1 VITIRPYRPSDR
13 ADVYDVCVRT
23 GALGH
28 DATGM
33 YSSDDLLPDIYAL
46 PYVDTEPELAF
57 VADNG
62 ERVVGYVIATA
73 NTRAFAHWFSE
84 TWWPSVAA
92 KYDGEVSDAEAR
104 TLASAADPSRMLL
117 PEVDDYPAHLHID
130 LLPEAQ
136 GQGLGRRLV
145 DALRAAL
152 AEQGVPGLHLTMG
165 ADNANAGAFYRR
177 LGFTELASST
187 DAATSFGMTIA
198 RS

>member
-1 VITIRPYRPSDR
+1 MITIRPYRPGDR

-23 GALGH
+23 GATGQ
-28 DATGM
+28 DASGM

-57 VADNG
+57 VADDG

-73 NTRAFAHWFSE
+73 DTRAFARWFSD
-84 TWWPSVAA
+84 TWWPSVAG
-92 KYDGEVSDAEAR
+92 KYGGTVSDAEAGI
-104 TLASAADPSRMLL
+104 LASAADPERMLVS
-117 PEVDDYPAHLHID
+117 EVDDYPAHLHID

-136 GQGLGRRLV
+136 GQGLGRRLI
-145 DALRAAL
+145 DTLRSAL
-152 AEQGVPGLHLTMG
+152 AERGVRGLHLTMG
-165 ADNANAGAFYRR
+165 ADNINAGAFYRR

-187 DAATSFGMTIA
+187 DTGTSFGMAIE